1 VLNVPRKPSGRR
13 LYDEVWAI
21 ASNLLKLNSK
31 FHRPSLRWWERKD
44 WKQYIKKGDGVF
56 KPFVLKTV
64 DRQGYA
70 CSKCHW
76 TEMCSG
82 CLIEPSDAPI
92 FIEDLVNNSFLAI
105 EWNGGILSENY
116 NQAANE
122 VVEHSTVFER

>member
-1 VLNVPRKPSGRR
+1 
-13 LYDEVWAI
+13 
-21 ASNLLKLNSK
+21 
-31 FHRPSLRWWERKD
+31 
-44 WKQYIKKGDGVF
+44 
-56 KPFVLKTV
+56 
-64 DRQGYA
+64 
-70 CSKCHW
+70 
-76 TEMCSG
+76 MCSG